1 MLHSAWI
8 GLGSNLGQ
16 SRELLQQAWQALGKR
31 DQIMAAT
38 ISSPYRTRPVGM
50 DSQHWFINAVG
61 LLQTSLT
68 ANELL
73 DTLIEIEQ
81 EFGRTRTKEEGY
93 QDRTLDLDLLLYD
106 DLRQNSKRLTLP
118 HPRMHQRLFVL
129 EPLNEI
135 SPQLLHPVL
144 DKTMSCL
151 NMERLASTTE
161 PEEVSRLQWK
171 QET

>member
-1 MLHSAWI
+1 M
-8 GLGSNLGQ
+8 GSNLGQ
-16 SRELLQQAWQALGKR
+16 SMELLWHAWQALGR
-31 DQIMAAT
+31 REQITAAAL
-38 ISSPYRTRPVGM
+38 SSPYRTRPVGM

-68 ANELL
+68 ADELL

-81 EFGRTRTKEEGY
+81 KFGRTRTEEEGY

-106 DLRQNSKRLTLP
+106 DLRQTSERLTLP
-118 HPRMHQRLFVL
+118 HPRMHQRFFVL

-135 SPQLLHPVL
+135 SPHLLHPVL

-151 NMERLASTTE
+151 SMELFSSTTE
-161 PEEVSRLQWK
+161 PEEVSRLQW
-171 QET
+171 ETGDLNP